1 MKRILLALL
10 VALTICSLTNAQSQ
24 TVATAAIHSVGE
36 SATKTKNAGDT
47 TITVIGEDVADAD
60 EDTVDV
66 QTSSSGSMHSG
77 MISMKDTENLL
88 FNQLEKGVDQTFLVS
103 IVAIVFT
110 FGFPVFIIFIIFFF
124 RYKNRKARY
133 RMVEQALASGQ
144 PLPADFLK
152 EDKSKDHR
160 SQGIMNIF
168 TGIGLFIFLWAI
180 TGRLAIGTIGL
191 LIMFTGLGQWF
202 IGYQKQREEKEAAR
216 VASAAQTNKAAATA
230 GVEDINDEKNNEK
243 K

>member
-10 VALTICSLTNAQSQ
+10 VALTICSLTNAQTQ
-24 TVATAAIHSVGE
+24 TDATVATDSIGKSVTE
-36 SATKTKNAGDT
+36 TKNADNT
-47 TITVIGEDVADAD
+47 AITVIGEDVDDVD
-60 EDTVDV
+60 EDTADV
-66 QTSSSGSMHSG
+66 QKSGSGSMHSG
-77 MISMKDTENLL
+77 MVSIDGTEGRL
-88 FNQLEKGVDQTFLVS
+88 FNQLEKGFDQAILVS

-110 FGFPVFIIFIIFFF
+110 FGFPVFIVFIIFFF

-152 EDKSKDHR
+152 EDRPKDHR

-202 IGYQKQREEKEAAR
+202 IGYQKQREEK
-216 VASAAQTNKAAATA
+216 
-230 GVEDINDEKNNEK
+230 NNEK
-243 K
+243 E